1 MNNKIISI
9 FLVLIF
15 LISAL
20 PTTFAADRFYVI
32 DSADIFVD
40 VKDDGLLSINESY
53 VYNFKGQYNGVYRE
67 IPLKEGESIENL
79 YVYADGAYTKLEPT
93 NEDGV
98 VTLKV
103 YLYADKE
110 LSEPISN
117 KSVRIHYN
125 YDMANVTKVY
135 NDIGELQFKVV
146 GENWDQRINDF
157 NAHVRFPSNG
167 EVQYW
172 INPAGIS
179 LNQSWN
185 NNVLNI
191 HSNCVSPNDYIEIR
205 AVIPL
210 SDFSNPVNAKHIN
223 ATAYDEIVEIQENY
237 QDKVNFEKTVEFI
250 IPIMLTLTLIY
261 PVITYVKYG
270 QEPKVKN
277 KMEYLD
283 EPPSDEDPM
292 FVDAMFSTKSNVGS
306 LSSNGIQ
313 AAIMEMINDGKI
325 RLADKDIDEKTLK
338 LVLPTNTTELKQY
351 EQDIVDLLKQ
361 FEKDEIVDLSTIKD
375 TLKDHNQSYDFYKN
389 MHKIKDNYEEEIKP
403 SIENYFIDGGSKR
416 FKLYSIVLIIISI
429 SYLISLIYSKLNI
442 PLIYYI
448 ISLAL
453 IVISI
458 IMFSLPNRIGG
469 RWTEEGINE
478 FYKWKAFKRFL
489 NDFTLIKECPPE
501 SISIWNKYLVYA
513 TALGNADAVKKAMD
527 VLDIESYAYDNL
539 YYYNQFGGP
548 VFISHAFYAAT
559 SASGSGGGAGGIGG
573 GSGGGGGGAF

>member
-67 IPLKEGESIENL
+67 IPLKEGELIENL

-167 EVQYW
+167 EVEYW
-172 INPAGIS
+172 VNPAGIS
-179 LNQSWN
+179 LNQSWDN
-185 NNVLNI
+185 NILNI
-191 HSNCVSPNDYIEIR
+191 HSNCVSPNDYIEVR

-237 QDKVNFEKTVEFI
+237 QEKVNFEKTVEFI

-270 QEPKVKN
+270 REPKVKN

-292 FVDAMFSTKSNVGS
+292 FVDSMFSTKSNVGS

-325 RLADKDIDEKTLK
+325 RLADKDIDEKTLN
-338 LVLPTNTTELKQY
+338 LVLPTNTAELKQY

-361 FEKDEIVDLSTIKD
+361 FEKDGIVDLSTIKD

-403 SIENYFIDGGSKR
+403 SIENYFIDGGFKR

-429 SYLISLIYSKLNI
+429 SYLISIIYSKLNI

-448 ISLAL
+448 IPLAL

-559 SASGSGGGAGGIGG
+559 SSSGSGGGAGGIGG